1 MKNMLHILAYFGFAK
16 IMSMLTKHLYLLHVH
31 DNQFLSETLAESLIV
46 DFGQGFL
53 FLDGLI

>member
-1 MKNMLHILAYFGFAK
+1 MLHILAYFGFAK